1 MSELRW
7 ILLIAGFAL
16 IAGIY
21 FWGSRGRPPSAD
33 EELKGLLKPKT
44 TPKRPPA
51 ARPSG
56 QAERAEPLMTLAA
69 AKAETRAGESD
80 LDPDERYEGLDE
92 PAIGRREAN
101 QSERGERQGAIATR
115 TFGVSPPSE
124 QPADIKTT
132 ERPISAERPEAG
144 AAGEGRA
151 VDAERS
157 RTASP
162 QEQATGRAAPRE
174 AQETMPAANE
184 PQPKA
189 GQTSAQAGASR
200 AKQKILALRVVA
212 PRPSR
217 FDGGKLADVLREAGL
232 THGQYDIFHRLD
244 SQGRPLFSL
253 ASLVEP
259 GTFDPETMAQA
270 AYPGVALFSVM
281 PGPQPPLQTFDQ
293 MVKAARLLAAQL
305 DGSLLDEAG
314 APLNERG
321 IEDLREKIAAEQHQL
336 PGDPEPV

>member
-33 EELKGLLKPKT
+33 EELEGLLKPKA
-44 TPKRPPA
+44 TPQRGQA

-56 QAERAEPLMTLAA
+56 QAERTEPQVTLTTAGV
-69 AKAETRAGESD
+69 ETTGESD

-92 PAIGRREAN
+92 PAIGRREAS
-101 QSERGERQGAIATR
+101 QSERSERRGTLATKTFDASPPTEQPPVSEPAERQTTAERAGPRKTGEERAADTERARPPGRQEPATGHAAPHERDETTRATGERE
-115 TFGVSPPSE
+115 PPRSE
-124 QPADIKTT
+124 QPSAQTGK
-132 ERPISAERPEAG
+132 ERPR
-144 AAGEGRA
+144 
-151 VDAERS
+151 
-157 RTASP
+157 
-162 QEQATGRAAPRE
+162 
-174 AQETMPAANE
+174 
-184 PQPKA
+184 
-189 GQTSAQAGASR
+189 
-200 AKQKILALRVVA
+200 QKILALRVVA

-217 FDGGKLADVLREAGL
+217 FDGSQLADALREAGL

-244 SQGRPLFSL
+244 GQGRPLFSL

-259 GTFDPETMAQA
+259 GTFDPETMAEA

-293 MVKAARLLAAQL
+293 MVKAARLLATRL

-314 APLNERG
+314 APLSDRG
-321 IEDLREKIAAEQHQL
+321 LEDLREKIASEQHQL
-336 PGDPEPV
+336 PGGPEPV